1 MKSYVRCAHCGKNP
15 RSLPDHMRG
24 DWKTLSLETY
34 DPRLVNTRRRI
45 QENHNEQAKTNVR
58 RQKRMS
64 VGGMCYNPPRKTLPR
79 RRKSVVVNVT
89 LFDDNELESEGSVG
103 VSGNR
108 DPDAGEGNM
117 ALSERVDSDDGG
129 GEQYGTNRSRSGSI
143 TWCDD
148 DNNVHLGQGKRRQS
162 VWDRLTNV
170 HMYPVNHLRRFDNN
184 FDRGVGLHSEST
196 VSSPEAAKI

>member
-1 MKSYVRCAHCGKNP
+1 
-15 RSLPDHMRG
+15 MRG

-45 QENHNEQAKTNVR
+45 QENHNEQAKTSVG

-89 LFDDNELESEGSVG
+89 LFDDDDDDIVESEASFGTRD
-103 VSGNR
+103 SG
-108 DPDAGEGNM
+108 ASEGNNVVFE
-117 ALSERVDSDDGG
+117 ASNGDPGD
-129 GEQYGTNRSRSGSI
+129 EQYGTNRSRSGSI

-184 FDRGVGLHSEST
+184 FDRGVGLHSDNA
-196 VSSPEAAKI
+196 VSSPEAVKRDSITIYK